1 MMAFTREVH
10 MKKLNIAMAVMATMG
25 LSAAQA
31 LQAQEFFAS
40 SYHASEVAEQAAPLA
55 FSPQFSA
62 KLAKSARVA
71 VTPTIIDLGALDD
84 YSLIAKR
91 AEAERPNV
99 RMIGAAR
106 ESETTASVRATTA
119 QLKWQPLADGRQTAA
134 LQFHSGNAYGVR
146 LGLLVQAL
154 PATAVVRVYAPGDIA
169 NAQEIT
175 GVGIQQVL
183 KRNAEAGDTSEAGR
197 TYWLPTI
204 DGDAAV
210 VQIDLPASAS
220 PSDVQVAVPY
230 AAHIFESMLHLD
242 EENIQKADY
251 ETNPNDPDPDM
262 PRGMGIHSSDVC
274 NYDASCQQEIAD
286 VRKSVARMVFVSGY
300 RAKQDENGNPVLE
313 DDGKTPKMVPVV
325 ATCTGTLLADK
336 GHTGTPYLLTAAH
349 CIDNQTVASTLETD
363 WRFHTQSCSN
373 SALSASHFRL
383 TGSAGGARL
392 VYSEDNYDTTLLV
405 LNSKPYGDVVY
416 AGWWTTQELHQA
428 AYGISHPSGDLQ
440 KVSFGRISSYLV
452 CTHFD
457 ENGVTECHDGLRDH
471 SDFFDVNYSYG
482 TTEGGSSGSGLF
494 AWHQNGAYL
503 LTGVLSA
510 GSASCSS
517 RDGRNV
523 YGRFDRAYHDGLKYF
538 LGEKAT
544 NYMDLRPV
552 YRFFNTA
559 SGSHF
564 YTQSVQERDIVIK
577 DLPSFHYE
585 GEAFWAYVNAHAQ
598 GPAHL
603 SPVYRFFN
611 QATGA
616 HFYTISPIERDIL
629 KATASAN
636 TFKYEGVVWHARTVP
651 GDGTEP
657 VYRFYNT
664 SNGSHFYT
672 ISHQEKLLID
682 AIFPSLHPEGVA
694 YYAWPKT
701 SQ

>member
-1 MMAFTREVH
+1 

-25 LSAAQA
+25 LNAAQA
-31 LQAQEFFAS
+31 QQAQEFFAS

-55 FSPQFSA
+55 FSSQFTA
-62 KLAKSARVA
+62 KLAKHARVA

-91 AEAERPNV
+91 AVAEQPNV
-99 RMIGAAR
+99 RMIGTAR
-106 ESETTASVRATTA
+106 ASDATSAVESTQSL
-119 QLKWQPLADGRQTAA
+119 LKWQKLPGGRQAAA
-134 LQFHSGNAYGVR
+134 LQYQSGNAYGMR
-146 LGLLVQAL
+146 LGLLVRAL
-154 PATAVVRVYAPGDIA
+154 PDTAVVRVYAPGQA
-169 NAQEIT
+169 ASAQELT
-175 GVGIQQVL
+175 GVLIRETL
-183 KRNAEAGDTSEAGR
+183 ERNASAKEATFEQIN
-197 TYWLPTI
+197 TFWLPTVE
-204 DGDAAV
+204 GDAAV
-210 VQIDLPASAS
+210 VEIELPASAS
-220 PSDVQVAVPY
+220 ASDVQVAIPTIS
-230 AAHIFESMLHLD
+230 HIFESLQDLAYQD
-242 EENIQKADY
+242 IQKDIGESGA
-251 ETNPNDPDPDM
+251 
-262 PRGMGIHSSDVC
+262 C
-274 NYDASCQQEIAD
+274 NYDASCEPAIEQ
-286 VRKSVARMVFVSGY
+286 VRKSVARMTFVRDSNVF
-300 RAKQDENGNPVLE
+300 
-313 DDGKTPKMVPVV
+313 
-325 ATCTGTLLADK
+325 TCTGTLIADQNR
-336 GHTGTPYLLTAAH
+336 TGTPYFLTAAH
-349 CIDNQTVASTLETD
+349 CIDNQPIASTLETD
-363 WRFHTQSCSN
+363 WRFHTQSCVNPS
-373 SALSASHFRL
+373 LSAMHFKL
-383 TGSAGGARL
+383 QGPMAGARL

-629 KATASAN
+629 KATDSAN
-636 TFKYEGVVWHARTVP
+636 TFKYEGVVWHARTMP
-651 GDGTEP
+651 GDGTDP

-682 AIFPSLHPEGVA
+682 AIFPSLKPEGVA